1 MLVTMGLRRWSSRI
15 LLCAAM
21 LSVLWMVWHRVQP
34 PWWDNAADIQEL
46 HDFIADGEGYEGTD
60 EYVPKGVDP
69 YELKKDAPK
78 VATVSGDRA
87 LVNIEKWNAERKTF
101 SAQVPREEVLRLRLL
116 NYPAWKVEV
125 NGQAVKTSARRVTG
139 ELMFPV
145 GAGMN
150 QVQITFGRTRDRLIG
165 ACVAAVSWVLL
176 FLGYWYWRRLPSG
189 QTGLI

>member
-1 MLVTMGLRRWSSRI
+1 
-15 LLCAAM
+15 
-21 LSVLWMVWHRVQP
+21 
-34 PWWDNAADIQEL
+34 DNAADIQEL

-116 NYPAWKVEV
+116 SYPAWKVEV